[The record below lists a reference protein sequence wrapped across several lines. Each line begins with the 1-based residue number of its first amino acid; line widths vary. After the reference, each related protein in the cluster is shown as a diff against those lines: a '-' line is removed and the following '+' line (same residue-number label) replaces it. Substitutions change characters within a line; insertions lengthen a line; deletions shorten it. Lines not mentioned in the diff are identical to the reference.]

1 MFEDEDW
8 IQNRRRSLQRR
19 GRGRLLGC
27 SFSSLPHSGECTIT
41 VNGVFQK
48 IPYDRRSVA
57 TFERYSLKE
66 KETTGCCSL
75 CMTERVSHHTV
86 PLNVLLDHG
95 RAHKQRM
102 SDRIGLGV
110 FALMIFHLK
119 IEGSE
124 GGETLWEFDRIVQI
138 PTDLIEEKVDNGLQ
152 FI

>member
-1 MFEDEDW
+1 
-8 IQNRRRSLQRR
+8 
-19 GRGRLLGC
+19 
-27 SFSSLPHSGECTIT
+27 
-41 VNGVFQK
+41 
-48 IPYDRRSVA
+48 
-57 TFERYSLKE
+57 
-66 KETTGCCSL
+66 
-75 CMTERVSHHTV
+75 MTERVSHHTV

-124 GGETLWEFDRIVQI
+124 GGETLWEFDRIVQV